1 MPDPLRTPKEQLSAW
16 RAANWPPKGMRKLG
30 ALPIYIGEH
39 EAVSALSDSLGSL
52 MAKLTEHIS
61 DTGNARTP
69 RWMAVPKIEYLVER
83 LNIVE
88 TPAKASRRFECVRD
102 IEARCGPLLNDG
114 AEVLKQWFSSSGEGA
129 EVVGHKAFVD
139 LRAYV
144 FCKSEAS
151 PKRHRFY
158 QSGLIVAPA
167 PDGEVLIQDNR
178 AIVRSKRSDRLKNPI
193 ATSSGGWEIY
203 V

>member
-1 MPDPLRTPKEQLSAW
+1 MPDPLRTPKEQLLAW
-16 RAANWPPKGMRKLG
+16 RAVNWPPKGMRKLG
-30 ALPIYIGEH
+30 GLPIYIGEH
-39 EAVSALSDSLGSL
+39 EAVSALSDSLGSV
-52 MAKLTEHIS
+52 MAKLSEHIS

-88 TPAKASRRFECVRD
+88 TSAKASRRFESVQD
-102 IEARCGPLLNDG
+102 IEARCGHLLGDG
-114 AEVLKQWFSSSGEGA
+114 AEVLQQWFSSSGEGA
-129 EVVGHKAFVD
+129 EVVAHKAFTD

-144 FCKSEAS
+144 FCKSETS

-158 QSGLIVAPA
+158 ESGLIIAPI
-167 PDGEVLIQDNR
+167 PDTELLIQDNR
-178 AIVRSKRSDRLKNPI
+178 GIVRSKRSDRLKNPV

>member
-30 ALPIYIGEH
+30 GLPIYIGEH
-39 EAVSALSDSLGSL
+39 EAVSALSDSLGSV
-52 MAKLTEHIS
+52 MAKLSEHIS

-69 RWMAVPKIEYLVER
+69 RWMAAPKIEYLVER

-88 TPAKASRRFECVRD
+88 TSAKASRRFESVQD
-102 IEARCGPLLNDG
+102 IEARCGHLLGDG
-114 AEVLKQWFSSSGEGA
+114 AEVLQQWFSSSGEGA
-129 EVVGHKAFVD
+129 EVVGHKAFTD

-144 FCKSEAS
+144 FCKSETS

-158 QSGLIVAPA
+158 ESGLIVAPI
-167 PDGEVLIQDNR
+167 PNTELLIQDNR
-178 AIVRSKRSDRLKNPI
+178 GIVRSKRSDRLKNPV